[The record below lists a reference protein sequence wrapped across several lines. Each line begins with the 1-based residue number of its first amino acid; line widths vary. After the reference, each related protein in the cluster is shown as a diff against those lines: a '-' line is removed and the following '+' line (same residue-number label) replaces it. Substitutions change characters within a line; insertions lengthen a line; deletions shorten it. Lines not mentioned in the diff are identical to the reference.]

1 MEKVKIVK
9 VVKIMKMGW
18 AAGVWAVYFVKMMK
32 IVKMECAA
40 GGVGCVPF
48 MKIVKMVWAAGVW
61 VCTPS
66 GNGENF
72 ENGEKVKMVK
82 IGRAAWVWVVHTQ

>member
-1 MEKVKIVK
+1 MV
-9 VVKIMKMGW
+9 W
-18 AAGVWAVYFVKMMK
+18 AAGVSVCPPSGKGENCESGKNNENGMGCWGVGCVLQVKMMK

-48 MKIVKMVWAAGVW
+48 MKRVKMVWAAGVW

-72 ENGEKVKMVK
+72 GNG
-82 IGRAAWVWVVHTQ
+82 